1 MFRLTIPIAGTFQ
14 FYLVCV
20 AVVVVVLV
28 AVAVAGK
35 VGKVGKVPNCN
46 RDLWG
51 NERDVLG
58 LNLTRQMDNI

>member
-35 VGKVGKVPNCN
+35 VGKVPNCN

-58 LNLTRQMDNI
+58 LNMTRQMDKI

>member
-28 AVAVAGK
+28 AVAV

>member
-1 MFRLTIPIAGTFQ
+1 MPIAGTFQ
-14 FYLVCV
+14 CYLVCV

-28 AVAVAGK
+28 AVAVA
-35 VGKVGKVPNCN
+35 GKVGKVPNCN

>member
-35 VGKVGKVPNCN
+35 VGKVPNCN

-51 NERDVLG
+51 SERNVLG

>member
-1 MFRLTIPIAGTFQ
+1 MPIAGTFQ
-14 FYLVCV
+14 CYLVCV

-35 VGKVGKVPNCN
+35 VGKVPNCN
-46 RDLWG
+46 PDLWG

>member
-1 MFRLTIPIAGTFQ
+1 MFRHTIPIAGTFQ

-28 AVAVAGK
+28 AVAVA
-35 VGKVGKVPNCN
+35 VAGKVGKVPNCN
-46 RDLWG
+46 PDLWG

>member
-35 VGKVGKVPNCN
+35 VGKVPNCN
-46 RDLWG
+46 PDLWG

>member
-35 VGKVGKVPNCN
+35 VGKVPNCN